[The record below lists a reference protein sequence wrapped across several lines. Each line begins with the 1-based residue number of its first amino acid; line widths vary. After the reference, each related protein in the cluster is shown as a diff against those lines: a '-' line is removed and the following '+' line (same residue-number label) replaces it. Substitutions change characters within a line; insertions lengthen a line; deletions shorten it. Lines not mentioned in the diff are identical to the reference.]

1 MAILAPFDT
10 AETILHKLV
19 AFYRYPRVF
28 AENYIIEG
36 APKQAPAAKVETTV
50 AIPNIF

>member
-1 MAILAPFDT
+1 MARLAPYDT
-10 AETILHKLV
+10 TETIEHNLV

-28 AENYIIEG
+28 ADNDIIEG
-36 APKQAPAAKVETTV
+36 APRQAPAAKVETTV